1 MEPILISLDA
11 GTTRVKAVAYSA
23 GGELLAGADCTLTM
37 QTPEPGAAELDP
49 EELAGACL
57 EVLGRVNRELSDPG
71 RVAALV
77 LSAQGGSTLAAG
89 ESGKPL
95 TGLITWMDT
104 RHLEV
109 LRGWEEDGTA
119 GRVREISGWYP
130 QPGLPL
136 VVAAGLKRTRPDLMK
151 ECRYLFSANDFI
163 LYRLTGSWVTSPS
176 CAAEMLLMDLKNGS
190 WSRNLCEMAG
200 ILPGQLS
207 EIRGS
212 TEMAGTL
219 SPEVSR
225 ATGLPEGLPVINGGQ
240 DHCCEAYALGITR
253 PGSGF
258 LACGTAWVINGVT
271 GEIPAPETGL
281 DTNYHVVE
289 GLWLASRYLGGLGG
303 TTQWWMTRFAPGI
316 SGEPADQKQ
325 LFRRLEE
332 ILEEIPPGAGGVRF
346 RPLDSSS
353 GEAGA
358 FTGLGL
364 THDIRHMTR
373 ALLESSGLL
382 VAGALEDLKK
392 SGTPLEELWMIGGA
406 AESPR
411 LVAMMADLWGIPVI
425 TGNFRHGPALGAAM
439 LAARAL
445 GYYRDEE
452 SLRKAFQVEKTVYR
466 PDPCR
471 HALYRSFWNEGGS
484 GGKGDRY
491 E

>member
-1 MEPILISLDA
+1 MESILISLDA

-23 GGELLAGADCTLTM
+23 GGELLAGADATLAM

-49 EELAGACL
+49 GALAGACL
-57 EVLGRVNRELSDPG
+57 EVLSRVARDITGLGRVE
-71 RVAALV
+71 ALV

-89 ESGKPL
+89 GQGEPL

-104 RHLEV
+104 RHLDV

-119 GRVREISGWYP
+119 GRIREVSGWYP

-136 VVAAGLKRTRPDLMK
+136 VVAAGLGRSRPELM
-151 ECRYLFSANDFI
+151 EGCRYLFSANDYI
-163 LYRLTGSWVTSPS
+163 MYRLTGNRVTNPS
-176 CAAEMLLMDLKNGS
+176 CAAEMLLMDLKNGL
-190 WSRNLCEMAG
+190 WSRELCGLAG
-200 ILPGQLS
+200 IQPGQLS

-212 TEMAGTL
+212 MEIAGTL
-219 SPEVSR
+219 SPEVSG

-253 PGSGF
+253 QGSGF

-271 GEIPAPETGL
+271 QEIPAPDTGL
-281 DTNYHVVE
+281 DINYHVVE

-316 SGEPADQKQ
+316 SGEPADQGQ

-353 GEAGA
+353 REAGA

-392 SGTPLEELWMIGGA
+392 SGTPLKELWMIGGA

-452 SLRKAFQVEKTVYR
+452 SLRKAFRVEKTVYR
-466 PDPCR
+466 PDPDR
-471 HALYRSFWNEGGS
+471 HELYRSLRNEAGS
-484 GGKGDRY
+484 GREGRLK
-491 E
+491 